1 MMISMIII
9 ETSNEIVLFFL
20 LQWISLIF
28 EFLRQKDVLYEYKNV
43 NGKLSVTLYHYLR
56 QFE

>member
-1 MMISMIII
+1 MIII